1 MQRRTA
7 DAKVKICIFID
18 SEHNEI
24 SVVEE
29 RILPFWM
36 WWFGE
41 RIVKNSK
48 SLWEMQSFIPC
59 VMQDDGTFGV
69 QNEYWKS
76 LDKHPPAFIRSS

>member
-29 RILPFWM
+29 GSYPFGCGDLGNEWSRIQKA
-36 WWFGE
+36 FG
-41 RIVKNSK
+41 KC
-48 SLWEMQSFIPC
+48 SLL
-59 VMQDDGTFGV
+59 
-69 QNEYWKS
+69 S
-76 LDKHPPAFIRSS
+76 LVLCKTTARLELSGRASRKIH